1 MCSRARGLLAAALLV
16 ALAPGIAD
24 AQPTRGRLLRGL
36 ELRSLPDGSDEIR
49 IRMGVPVRYLRHA
62 PRSPSDR
69 IEIEITPLG
78 QDLGDLLAQAGDE
91 AVRAPADTASSLQEV
106 RYRGGRRRSG
116 RLELLFARPVR
127 LEVQEGSDLR
137 SLLVVVSPASTRAQP
152 IPDSKAAEVDEDPSH
167 DAAPSE
173 ATRPATEVA
182 PSAPS
187 SAHVNT
193 AHPFAL
199 QLFAAP
205 SNEALPQVDP
215 AGLEPGL
222 RVYRVPFFQEGVPW
236 HRLRMGFFATEDDAR
251 AAQEGLA
258 PDFPTAWVVRVAVA
272 ERLDSASFEVTP
284 KSVRANAALRNP
296 QDEAPEQQPT
306 ETASSQDEAP
316 EQQPTETASSQDETA
331 SSQDEAPEQQPTETA
346 SSQDEQVAQEP
357 IEQVGELSPAD
368 TEQVAKVLAEGRS
381 ALAAGQ
387 LDRAVALFTKVLS
400 FPENPSTPSA
410 LEWLGLARER
420 NGQLAHA
427 RAEYENYLERY
438 SEGEAAERVRQRLDA
453 LVTARAE
460 PPPALRPASTKD
472 RASDFDVFG
481 SIATSYRRD
490 ERFTDDFGDS
500 LVNSSIFSDLFLG
513 SRWQSERWDVRG
525 ELSGTHLFDFIDNDE
540 RWRVNTL
547 FVDAEGLGVPWNV
560 GFGRLPGNRAGVVG
574 RFDGAEVSYEL
585 GPGLRLGTVAGF
597 PVDPFVRSS
606 PDLSQQLLGLNLE
619 TLGVVEGLDV
629 EFFAVQQ
636 WAEGFTDRSAIG
648 AEFRY
653 AADGRFLAGLLDYDV
668 HFNDLNT
675 AFLVGNL
682 RLRPDTDLNLLVDWR
697 RLPSLGTRNALF
709 GQQDDSLSDLHD
721 RFGTDEIEDLA
732 DDRTAR
738 SRSVSVGLTHR
749 LNERFQ
755 ISGDVG
761 ISDLSGTPASGG
773 IEEFEGTG
781 RQISTYLQATGSEFF
796 VAGDIATLG
805 LRWVEAQTIEI
816 LGLHWSW
823 RSPMWRRFRL
833 NPLVDLEWR
842 DAQDREG
849 VFTLRPGFRV
859 DFRVGRIT
867 LDMEGHYRWSKGERF
882 PGVGDEQGYSVL
894 LGARYDY

>member
-1 MCSRARGLLAAALLV
+1 MCWRASGLLGVALLLL
-16 ALAPGIAD
+16 LAPATAE

-36 ELRSLPDGSDEIR
+36 DLRTLADGSDEIR
-49 IRMGVPVRYLRHA
+49 IRMGVPMRYLRHA

-91 AVRAPADTASSLQEV
+91 ALRAPDGAGSSLQEV

-116 RLELLFARPVR
+116 RLELLFERPVKLR
-127 LEVQEGSDLR
+127 VEEDSDLR
-137 SLLVVVSPASTRAQP
+137 SLLVVVLPASKRAKPP
-152 IPDSKAAEVDEDPSH
+152 IARPEPTPRLPEPAPRPKVANSDEDPSP
-167 DAAPSE
+167 DLSSSE
-173 ATRPATEVA
+173 SGPLGTQAVA
-182 PSAPS
+182 PALPPS
-187 SAHVNT
+187 PVNL
-193 AHPFAL
+193 ALPFAL

-205 SNEALPQVDP
+205 ATEALPQLGPSGV
-215 AGLEPGL
+215 EPGHSL
-222 RVYRVPFFQEGVPW
+222 YRVTFMREGVPW
-236 HRLRMGFFATEDDAR
+236 VRLRMGFFATEDEAH
-251 AAQEGLA
+251 AAKDRLA
-258 PDFPTAWVVRVAVA
+258 PDFPTAWAVRVGMK
-272 ERLDSASFEVTP
+272 ERLDSAELEIKTGSGLVNADPRSPGEESPEEQRAETP
-284 KSVRANAALRNP
+284 P
-296 QDEAPEQQPT
+296 
-306 ETASSQDEAP
+306 SQDP
-316 EQQPTETASSQDETA
+316 RGRQD
-331 SSQDEAPEQQPTETA
+331 
-346 SSQDEQVAQEP
+346 P
-357 IEQVGELSPAD
+357 IKHFAALSPAD
-368 TEQVAKVLAEGRS
+368 ADQVAQVLAEGRA
-381 ALAAGQ
+381 ALAGGQ

-400 FPENPSTPSA
+400 FPENASTPAA

-427 RAEYENYLERY
+427 RAEYETYLERY
-438 SEGEAAERVRQRLDA
+438 PEGEATERVRQRLDA

-460 PPPALRPASTKD
+460 PSPALRPASTKD
-472 RASDFDVFG
+472 RDSNFDVFG
-481 SIATSYRRD
+481 SLATSYRRD

-500 LVNSSIFSDLFLG
+500 LVDSSIYSDVFLG
-513 SRWQSERWDVRG
+513 SRWQNERWDVRG

-547 FVDAEGLGVPWNV
+547 FVEAEGIGVPWNV
-560 GFGRLPGNRAGVVG
+560 GMGRLPGNRAGVVG

-585 GPGLRLGTVAGF
+585 RPGLRLGTVAGF

-606 PDLSQQLLGLNLE
+606 PDLSQQLVGLNLE
-619 TLGVVEGLDV
+619 TRGVVEGLDV
-629 EFFAVQQ
+629 EFFAIQQ

-668 HFNDLNT
+668 HYNELNT

-682 RLRPDTDLNLLVDWR
+682 RLRPDTDLNFLVDWR
-697 RLPSLGTRNALF
+697 RLPTLGTRNALF
-709 GQQDDSLSDLHD
+709 GQLDDSLSDLHD
-721 RFGTDEIEDLA
+721 RFGTDEIEALA

-755 ISGDVG
+755 ISGDVA
-761 ISDLSGTPASGG
+761 ISDLSGTPESGG

-781 RQISTYLQATGSEFF
+781 RQLSTYLQATGSELF
-796 VAGDIATLG
+796 VAGDVGTLG
-805 LRWVEAQTIEI
+805 LRWVDARTIEI

-833 NPLVDLEWR
+833 NPLLDLEWR
-842 DAQDREG
+842 DAQDRES
-849 VFTLRPGFRV
+849 VFTLRPGFRI
-859 DFRVGRIT
+859 DLRVGRIT
-867 LDMEGHYRWSKGERF
+867 LDLEGHYRWSRGERF

-894 LGARYDY
+894 FGARYDY